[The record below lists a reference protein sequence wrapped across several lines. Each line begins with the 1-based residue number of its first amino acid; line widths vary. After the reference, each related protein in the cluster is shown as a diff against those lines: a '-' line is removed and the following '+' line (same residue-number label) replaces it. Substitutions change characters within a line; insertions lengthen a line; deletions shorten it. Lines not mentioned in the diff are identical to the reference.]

1 MAGLYEHKRS
11 FGATWVE
18 MTGAHER
25 VMTPWRYAAGRLAA
39 RAARLA
45 AGRQA

>member
-11 FGATWVE
+11 FGASWVE

-25 VMTPWRYAAGRLAA
+25 VMRPSRYAIGRVTA
-39 RAARLA
+39 RVERVV
-45 AGRQA
+45 GR

>member
-11 FGATWVE
+11 FGAAWVE

-25 VMTPWRYAAGRLAA
+25 VIRPWRYTLGRLAA
-39 RAARLA
+39 RAARVV
-45 AGRQA
+45 GR

>member
-11 FGATWVE
+11 FGAAWVQ

-25 VMTPWRYAAGRLAA
+25 VIRPWRYALGRVAS
-39 RAARLA
+39 RVSRFT
-45 AGRQA
+45 GP

>member
-11 FGATWVE
+11 FGAEWVE

-25 VMTPWRYAAGRLAA
+25 VLRAWRYGAGRLAA
-39 RAARLA
+39 RIVRA
-45 AGRQA
+45 AGR

>member
-11 FGATWVE
+11 FGASWVA

-25 VMTPWRYAAGRLAA
+25 VLRPTRNAIGRVA
-39 RAARLA
+39 AARLDRLVA
-45 AGRQA
+45 R

>member
-11 FGATWVE
+11 FGAEWVE

-25 VMTPWRYAAGRLAA
+25 VLRPWRYGAGRLAA
-39 RAARLA
+39 GIVRA
-45 AGRQA
+45 AGR